1 MRRISQTF
9 IQTVAL
15 ILLSGSFA
23 VMAAETETHAAALE
37 AQCEAAREARLKPL
51 RDAEIAKC
59 KTQKAGDPAYCERF
73 FRDFGNPIR
82 QPNGT
87 FKPRLFD
94 DLPECVAA
102 LKAKNDLKNTR

>member
-23 VMAAETETHAAALE
+23 AMAAETEAHAAALE

-59 KTQKAGDPAYCERF
+59 KTQQDPAYCERF

-87 FKPRLFD
+87 FKPRMFD

-102 LKAKNDLKNTR
+102 RKAKNDLKNSR